1 MISELRD
8 LYQEV
13 IVDHQRNPRNF
24 RAIPKPDRVT
34 KGHNPLCGDEL
45 TIYLK
50 LADDVVRDV
59 SFQGVGCAICMSSA
73 SLMTE
78 HLKGKSVDEIEAQ
91 LGSFHALLTD
101 GRDKVQDFESLGKL
115 RVFEGVRQFPVRIKC
130 ATLPWHTLRAAVE
143 GNGETVSTE

>member
-1 MISELRD
+1 LRD

-13 IVDHQRNPRNF
+13 ILDHQRNPRNF
-24 RAIPKPDRVT
+24 RAIPQPDRVT

-78 HLKGKSVDEIEAQ
+78 HLKGKSIDGIEAQ

-101 GRDKVQDFESLGKL
+101 GRDKVRDFESLGKL
-115 RVFEGVRQFPVRIKC
+115 RVFEGVRQFPVRVKC
-130 ATLPWHTLRAAVE
+130 ATLPWHTLRAAVK